1 MVALRAGHPLLR
13 RTGSAAIQGLNDLPA
28 VIHKGQPGVELCE
41 AHPIF
46 ARYGISPRIRLSF
59 DSDSCA
65 IERVVTSDSWT
76 LIPDLVARAHS
87 RQIKVLRPPVDWDA
101 QYSVSLVFRR
111 DREHNPILPTLRR
124 ILAGPLAS
132 R

>member
-87 RQIKVLRPPVDWDA
+87 RQIKVLR
-101 QYSVSLVFRR
+101 
-111 DREHNPILPTLRR
+111 HM
-124 ILAGPLAS
+124 ILAPPPDPVLVLLLQDM
-132 R
+132 RRRHWC